1 MLQVILD
8 ADTRLQLERL
18 VIWLKQAPADPF
30 VPDTLI
36 VPDLGSGIWL
46 QQSIARSA
54 GISANLRLELPGAYI
69 WRNVQQA
76 VGGQSGQAPFDPLV
90 ARWAIVQAL
99 SEASESV
106 GAEPAIEPV
115 LRAWIDASE
124 RDRMF
129 MATELARQFDRYLAY
144 RRHWLEAWS
153 AGRYPASALAASR
166 AAGVASVASACAV
179 QHEPWQA
186 WLWGRLLGQISGFSD
201 RHPFDTFVATGGEL
215 KQPAELVQPGRVAV
229 FGQISLPAEQT
240 RMLAL
245 LARSRPIIWFGY
257 DPSQGF
263 WEHVVSERRA
273 QGASQAND
281 AQTGVTEP
289 DLAWLYENEPVV
301 LGEWGQQC
309 RDSLMQLRVL
319 EEQGLALINDEH
331 LREREPAAPLNNLD
345 RLQHAVLTLSDDVW
359 RDNGCEP
366 DASLQIHSA
375 HSLMRQAD
383 VACDLVLDAFAT
395 LPDLTPADVVIFCVD
410 VDETAPLLR
419 TALQHPSIDLPLF
432 AAGGRTGANPLLR
445 ALQGFIRL
453 VEGPANVSS
462 VFDWLEGPA
471 QQVGSS
477 IDSEVLQSL
486 RRLVNE
492 NGLHRDDLGGSGS
505 DDVANPHG
513 WFEGIDRLVL
523 GGILGQGSEPFVMS
537 MAGTGEATRLP
548 ASQLSVAQIDALG
561 EVARLLD
568 LVRSWRGG
576 DEDHRTAANW
586 STMVQQLVDQ
596 LLSGPKV
603 SENALLIRDSLI
615 QLTESVSRVPN
626 GDQLTVSFTAYAQA
640 LDDHLRQG
648 QSPARATGSITV
660 APVGALREVPF
671 RVCIMI
677 GLDEGHFPP
686 RRRTSEYDLMSLL
699 PETGDVNPGAAGRG
713 WFLQALLNTQDRVC
727 LCYQGR
733 HVRSDAP
740 MNPSRL
746 ISELLEYLAR
756 FDADAATRLV
766 TQHPLQSFSPRRFA
780 PDAPIPSFARHWYDA
795 AAALSG
801 TPGSPP
807 TALAS
812 LRPASPDGL
821 LRPSGERSGSDER
834 VAESKS
840 IWQTH
845 EIAADLLNP
854 ARAFLRHT
862 GGMSLLPFEASL
874 EDLEPLGLHDFSP
887 QTLFDL
893 AVASAS
899 QFEQAWSPD
908 RVLARLKLSA
918 TLPAGQA
925 IAPIVRAVMATA
937 ERVWRNEQAKLIEAL
952 VDSDSVPFEQKLSIR
967 LAVREVADAGAPTN
981 LVSGQSGALYANT
994 NSDLIQRLPA
1004 VRTQSLRHLL
1014 TAWLAHLLVCGEQPE
1029 DRAVTTFYLVAGDQ
1043 ALGQLRPVVFD
1054 RQSLRIHN
1062 ELSLDTCSPL
1072 SRLVMA
1078 AQAVGQ
1084 QVTPLFPRTT
1094 AAWLDHAEPGEPFDS
1109 PQDNVKAFEAAR
1121 KVFEGADNTFTT
1133 AECHYAWPAA
1143 LWRGQPPSVLQALEH
1158 SLPLYAPIWW
1168 ASRRTIQA
1176 DSEPNANAGAKP
1188 ERATDD

>member
-8 ADTRLQLERL
+8 ADSRLQLERL

-69 WRNVQQA
+69 WRNVQRA
-76 VGGQSGQAPFDPLV
+76 AGGQGGQAPYDPLV

-99 SEASESV
+99 SEASQSID
-106 GAEPAIEPV
+106 AEPSLEP
-115 LRAWIDASE
+115 LLGAWNDASE
-124 RDRMF
+124 RDRML

-144 RRHWLEAWS
+144 RRHWLEAWG
-153 AGRYPASALAASR
+153 AGRRPASALAAAR
-166 AAGVASVASACAV
+166 AGGVASVASACAV

-201 RHPFDTFVATGGEL
+201 RHPFDSFEASGGEL
-215 KQPAELVQPGRVAV
+215 KDHSEHVESGRVAV

-273 QGASQAND
+273 QTMSQAND
-281 AQTGVTEP
+281 AQTGDPEP
-289 DLAWLYENEPVV
+289 DQAWLYENEPVV

-309 RDSLMQLRVL
+309 RDSLMQLRTL
-319 EEQGLALINDEH
+319 EEQGLAHINDEH
-331 LREREPAAPLNNLD
+331 LRERVPAAPQNNLD

-359 RDNGCEP
+359 RGTGFVP
-366 DASLQIHSA
+366 DASLQVHSA

-395 LPDLTPADVVIFCVD
+395 LPELTPADVVIFCVD

-453 VEGPANVSS
+453 VDGPANVSA

-477 IDSEVLQSL
+477 IDTDALQSL
-486 RRLVNE
+486 RSLMNE
-492 NGLHRDDLGGSGS
+492 NGLHRDDLGGSET
-505 DDVANPHG
+505 DDVSSIHG
-513 WFEGIDRLVL
+513 WCDGIDRLVL
-523 GGILGQGSEPFVMS
+523 GGVLGPGSEPFVMN
-537 MAGTGEATRLP
+537 MTGTREATRLP
-548 ASQLSVAQIDALG
+548 AGQLSVAQIDALG

-576 DEDHRTAANW
+576 HEEHRTAATW
-586 STMVQQLVDQ
+586 SAMVQQLVDQ
-596 LLSGPKV
+596 LLSGPQV
-603 SENALLIRDSLI
+603 SEDALLIRDSLI
-615 QLTESVSRVPN
+615 QLTESVSQVPN
-626 GDQLTVSFTAYAQA
+626 GEQLTVSFAAYAQA
-640 LDDHLRQG
+640 LEDHLRQG
-648 QSPARATGSITV
+648 LSPARATGAITV
-660 APVGALREVPF
+660 APIGALRVVPF

-699 PETGDVNPGAAGRG
+699 PEAGDVNPGAAGRG

-746 ISELLEYLAR
+746 ISELLEYLVR
-756 FDADAATRLV
+756 FDPDAAMRLV
-766 TQHPLQSFSPRRFA
+766 TRHPLQSFSPRRFA
-780 PDAPIPSFARHWYDA
+780 PDAPVPSFARHWYDA
-795 AAALSG
+795 ALALAG
-801 TPGSPP
+801 PPGQPP
-807 TALAS
+807 VALAS
-812 LRPASPDGL
+812 VQSASPDGL
-821 LRPSGERSGSDER
+821 LRPPGEHAGEP
-834 VAESKS
+834 KS
-840 IWQTH
+840 IWQVH
-845 EIAADLLNP
+845 EIAGDLLNP
-854 ARAFLRHT
+854 ARAFLRNA
-862 GGMSLLPFEASL
+862 GGMSLLPFESSL

-887 QTLFDL
+887 QALFDL
-893 AVASAS
+893 AVTCAFR
-899 QFEQAWSPD
+899 FEQAWSVD
-908 RVLARLKLSA
+908 QVQARLKLTA

-925 IAPIVRAVMATA
+925 MEPIVRTVMAIA
-937 ERVWRNEQAKLIEAL
+937 KRVWGNEQAKLIDAHVEPGTAP
-952 VDSDSVPFEQKLSIR
+952 SEESQSIR
-967 LAVREVADAGAPTN
+967 LAVRADTQGDVRTS
-981 LVSGQSGALYANT
+981 LVSGQSGTLFVDT
-994 NSDLIQRLPA
+994 HSGLVQRLPA
-1004 VRTQSLRHLL
+1004 VRAQSLRHLM

-1029 DRAVTTFYLVAGDQ
+1029 NRPVTTFYLIAGDQ
-1043 ALGQLRPVVFD
+1043 ALGQSRPVVFD

-1062 ELSLDTCSPL
+1062 ELSLDVCSPL

-1084 QVTPLFPRTT
+1084 QVTPLFPRTA
-1094 AAWLDHAEPGEPFDS
+1094 AAWLDHAELGEPFDS

-1121 KVFEGADNTFTT
+1121 KVFEGGDNTFGT
-1133 AECHYAWPAA
+1133 AECLFTWPAA
-1143 LWRGQPPSVLQALEH
+1143 LWRGQPPSALQALEH

-1168 ASRRTIQA
+1168 ASRRTIEA
-1176 DSEPNANAGAKP
+1176 DVDTG
-1188 ERATDD
+1188 RASDE